1 MTQAGMEKHLFMAI
15 KMQGV
20 HYGSSK
26 PNIKLSRESYCF
38 AFMLIFQYNNIF
50 DVIGI

>member
-20 HYGSSK
+20 LYGSSK
-26 PNIKLSRESYCF
+26 PNIKLSREKLLLN
-38 AFMLIFQYNNIF
+38 AFMLFFNTTISSM
-50 DVIGI
+50 